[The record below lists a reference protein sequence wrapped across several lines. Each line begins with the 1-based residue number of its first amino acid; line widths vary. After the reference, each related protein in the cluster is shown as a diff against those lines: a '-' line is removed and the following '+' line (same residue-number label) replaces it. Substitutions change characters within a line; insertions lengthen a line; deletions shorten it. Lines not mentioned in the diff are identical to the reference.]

1 MAMKKGSPRRMTNE
15 GLFLSRMSY
24 LKVRCSLALSRWN
37 RSTEVTSFEG
47 PRKDKNKKIKKISKR
62 GSGSTEMVQLLAS
75 PSLLLL
81 LFFSGDSDIRNGK
94 HQSIGSTAVVR
105 CCLLAW
111 HCWSITTVKLSEKR
125 KRENCTA
132 FAKQK
137 FCSKGKRKSSVALVF
152 VVVCVC
158 VLRKWKGKKRERK
171 EKEKTVTT
179 RLASISDTFGQTTLN
194 TTAANLSPSHTVIG
208 NRSRMLR
215 GTSSSSSSLSSPGK
229 Q

>member
-1 MAMKKGSPRRMTNE
+1 MVVQKWCNS
-15 GLFLSRMSY
+15 
-24 LKVRCSLALSRWN
+24 SLPHPFS
-37 RSTEVTSFEG
+37 SFCFFPVTVTSE
-47 PRKDKNKKIKKISKR
+47 I
-62 GSGSTEMVQLLAS
+62 
-75 PSLLLL
+75 
-81 LFFSGDSDIRNGK
+81 GK

-111 HCWSITTVKLSEKR
+111 HCWSITTVKLSEGR

-179 RLASISDTFGQTTLN
+179 RLASISDTFGQTKLN
-194 TTAANLSPSHTVIG
+194 TTAAAAAAETTASLSPSHTVIG
-208 NRSRMLR
+208 NRSRMLKNTAATLENNSAQQV
-215 GTSSSSSSLSSPGK
+215 GVCVFS
-229 Q
+229 

>member
-1 MAMKKGSPRRMTNE
+1 MVVHKWCNS
-15 GLFLSRMSY
+15 
-24 LKVRCSLALSRWN
+24 SLPHPFS
-37 RSTEVTSFEG
+37 SFCFFPVTVTSE
-47 PRKDKNKKIKKISKR
+47 I
-62 GSGSTEMVQLLAS
+62 
-75 PSLLLL
+75 
-81 LFFSGDSDIRNGK
+81 GK

-111 HCWSITTVKLSEKR
+111 HCWSITTVKLSKNR
-125 KRENCTA
+125 TA

-152 VVVCVC
+152 VVVCEC
-158 VLRKWKGKKRERK
+158 VLKKWKGKKREGK